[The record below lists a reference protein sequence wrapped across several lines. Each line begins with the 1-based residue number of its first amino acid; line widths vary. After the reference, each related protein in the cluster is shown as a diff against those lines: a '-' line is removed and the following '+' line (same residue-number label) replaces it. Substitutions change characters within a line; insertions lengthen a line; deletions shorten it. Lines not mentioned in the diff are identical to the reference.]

1 MTYMCFS
8 LSLAPAR
15 SVYERT
21 PFGGGIFFNPA
32 LGQTPTGY
40 DGRVAR
46 ADPRGR
52 SKRAGPD
59 GRGGRA
65 GHYTA
70 IPSYIAKK
78 VSSETA
84 ILY

>member
-1 MTYMCFS
+1 MYEANLTYMCFS
-8 LSLAPAR
+8 LSLAPAL

-21 PFGGGIFFNPA
+21 PFEVGHFFNPA

-52 SKRAGPD
+52 SKRADPD
-59 GRGGRA
+59 GRVGRA
-65 GHYTA
+65 GH
-70 IPSYIAKK
+70 
-78 VSSETA
+78 
-84 ILY
+84 